1 MTRRANRAQPF
12 SYAYPELPPQFR
24 RWRGISRL
32 LCLAGF
38 WTGSIAAL
46 GLLAAGALHWL
57 FGRPAS
63 DGMLAV
69 IALLSGCN
77 PDSGLA
83 LIEVSYPSGYVRTS
97 TTWDE
102 VTPVEEAEY
111 QLRVQKAEDYDKT
124 YHYDL
129 QILDGAGDLLSAF
142 SPVMASTMRCF
153 QKRQLM
159 RCPLRKAHRRDL
171 FALGGCEDHEQ
182 LIDGCSC

>member
-1 MTRRANRAQPF
+1 MKRKA
-12 SYAYPELPPQFR
+12 
-24 RWRGISRL
+24 WL
-32 LCLAGF
+32 LGV
-38 WTGSIAAL
+38 I
-46 GLLAAGALHWL
+46 LLL
-57 FGRPAS
+57 
-63 DGMLAV
+63 
-69 IALLSGCN
+69 LLSGCN

-159 RCPLRKAHRRDL
+159 RYPLRKAYRRDL
-171 FALGGCEDHEQ
+171 YLP
-182 LIDGCSC
+182 